1 MFEAEEVIK
10 RVDGLNSISTLHR
23 WRKMVEE
30 LCGISFEQRTVQVGK
45 TSYTKIYQF
54 SEADV
59 EHFQEVSIL
68 RNKGQP
74 IKDAIIKVFEEEKTP
89 EQNKTLIDNLIEM
102 LGRLNENFAKLS
114 KESLFLKAQVQLVM
128 RENYQLQGRIEEL
141 EKGKMDKPFQK
152 KKS

>member
-10 RVDGLNSISTLHR
+10 RVDGLSSISTLHR

-89 EQNKTLIDNLIEM
+89 EQNKMLIDNLIEM

-114 KESLFLKAQVQLVM
+114 KESLFLKAQVQSVM

>member
-10 RVDGLNSISTLHR
+10 RVDGLNNISTLHR

-59 EHFQEVSIL
+59 GHFQEVSIL

-102 LGRLNENFAKLS
+102 MERLNENFAKLS
-114 KESLFLKAQVQLVM
+114 KESLLLKAQVQSIM

-141 EKGKMDKPFQK
+141 EMGKMDKPFQK